1 MCSGATGAT
10 SVSSAVRI
18 LGNENEKHFHFA
30 GMDGALLVSWDPD
43 PDDAQDAV
51 RPRRA

>member
-18 LGNENEKHFHFA
+18 LGNEKEKHCDFA
-30 GMDGALLVSWDPD
+30 GMDDALLVS
-43 PDDAQDAV
+43 
-51 RPRRA
+51 